1 MNEIIGLDGY
11 EVRARMLPSIVAGLP
26 LLVAVLF
33 CFPSL
38 REFAPS
44 AALTA
49 LLVGC
54 ATLLTEF
61 TRGRGK
67 IFDRQLRERACG
79 PLLLTW
85 ADEEI
90 GPGLKRE
97 IRAALAKSLP
107 DFPLLNAQEEKLEAN
122 TARTLCAEVISAL
135 VPSFRNRRRYP
146 LIHAELISLRFRRNV
161 LSLRPYALASCRIG
175 ALLGLICAIFSPE
188 GTAPTVVALLAACIC
203 TATAILFEEVI
214 TFDWVC
220 AAEKEYVKELL
231 LAVASTARASSYSSR
246 RRE

>member
-1 MNEIIGLDGY
+1 MTEIIGLDEY
-11 EVRARMLPSIVAGLP
+11 QVRARLLPSLVAGLP

-44 AALTA
+44 AALTV

-54 ATLLTEF
+54 ATILTEF
-61 TRGRGK
+61 TRSRGK
-67 IFDRQLRERACG
+67 TLDRQLREKGCG

-85 ADEEI
+85 ADGEI
-90 GPGLKRE
+90 GPGLKKE

-107 DFPLLNAQEEKLEAN
+107 DYPLLNAQEEKHEAN
-122 TARTLCAEVISAL
+122 TARTLCAEVITAL
-135 VPSFRNRRRYP
+135 VPSFRDWRQYP
-146 LIHAELISLRFRRNV
+146 LIHAELVSLRFRRNV
-161 LSLRPYALASCRIG
+161 LGLRPYALASCRVG
-175 ALLGLICAIFSPE
+175 AVLGLICAIFSPS
-188 GTAPTVVALLAACIC
+188 GTAPPVVALLAACIC
-203 TATAILFEEVI
+203 TGTAILFEEVI

-231 LAVASTARASSYSSR
+231 LAVASTARASSTSGR
-246 RRE
+246 RR